1 MKRVSVCLCF
11 ALLGAFLLASGAEAA
26 GRKSNV
32 TIRNKSKWDIHHFF
46 LSSSENDEW
55 GPDQL
60 GDDVLESGGSF
71 TLTGIP
77 CDEYDVQLVDEDD
90 DECVV
95 EAVDICGSND
105 SWVITNDDLLGC
117 EGY

>member
-1 MKRVSVCLCF
+1 MKRVSVCLSLS
-11 ALLGAFLLASGAEAA
+11 LLAAFLFAAGAEAA
-26 GRKSNV
+26 GKSDV
-32 TIRNKSKWDIHHFF
+32 KIKNKSKWDIHQFF
-46 LSSSENDEW
+46 LSSSTEGEW

-60 GDDVLESGGSF
+60 GDDVLEAGGSF

-77 CDEYDVQLVDEDD
+77 CDEYDVMLVDEDE

-95 EAVDICGSND
+95 EAVDICGADD
-105 SWVITNDDLLGC
+105 SWVITNEDLLDC